1 MFTTEIPPHDR
12 QNGDGV
18 AGVGVEVVVG
28 GSCPQK

>member
-1 MFTTEIPPHDR
+1 MFTTEMPRHDR

-28 GSCPQK
+28 GTYPQK